1 VSKARWSI
9 VGVLVAAALVFIVWS
24 MTDGR
29 GSKPLSAALIAM
41 HPDSSDAYIYP
52 VCTTDGRTP
61 LKLANVGGE
70 MTLLDPVDD
79 YIADPPVGVT
89 LPGATGARPQAVA
102 ALPGQAD
109 GPWVAVA
116 RRHKDD
122 NDDPQA
128 TDRPLVWH
136 GHQRTSG
143 GPSPAAGAVEL
154 PVDLFTKESEG
165 ADTTIDVAVARLGDL
180 DVAAVAIHQNEK
192 IEDPDVSG
200 FAVCRLDDCRW
211 RPGAV
216 PQNTAPQAVGSTG
229 AGIVALTTSRPSKA
243 DIWYADDADLTWRQI
258 GSAPSGATLQFIQDG
273 AGVATLVW
281 KSEGGKIAVQTVRDG
296 KLRTAVPFAELEGE
310 MARVHTALEV
320 DGRWY
325 LGGSRASTARLELP

>member
-1 VSKARWSI
+1 VSKTRWSM
-9 VGVLVAAALVFIVWS
+9 VGVLVAAALIFIVWS

-52 VCTTDGRTP
+52 VWTTDGRTP

-180 DVAAVAIHQNEK
+180 DVRIR
-192 IEDPDVSG
+192 DVR
-200 FAVCRLDDCRW
+200 AKR
-211 RPGAV
+211 
-216 PQNTAPQAVGSTG
+216 
-229 AGIVALTTSRPSKA
+229 RPSRQAAGQTEARKA
-243 DIWYADDADLTWRQI
+243 RTR
-258 GSAPSGATLQFIQDG
+258 SMS
-273 AGVATLVW
+273 GVAASGSYAS
-281 KSEGGKIAVQTVRDG
+281 SEESAKRCRSPG
-296 KLRTAVPFAELEGE
+296 
-310 MARVHTALEV
+310 
-320 DGRWY
+320 
-325 LGGSRASTARLELP
+325 